1 MCVKQKLMFFISF
14 FILSNTILFAQDDP
28 SECKQYPKD
37 AKTVLKKKLG
47 KKYDSLVR
55 LKDGWEDD
63 SDYSYYLTD
72 NEFKNLSS
80 YESFVYC
87 LLFPEMF
94 NQNCDPIEEIDEE
107 NYWDHNAQSKA
118 IKPELRV
125 YGYISTYDDFSLS
138 DRQVEKLKRNRSQII
153 QYIKQNVE
161 GKTKIPCNYK
171 NIIIQTNAIESIPWL
186 ISFFNNNSH
195 KRDKEILTVLCSIMY
210 QNNYKP
216 FMESKTCAK
225 LYLGL
230 KRTDYIEFNSANI
243 KLTFERAMAFYNSK
257 YK

>member
-1 MCVKQKLMFFISF
+1 MCIKQKLIFFISF
-14 FILSNTILFAQDDP
+14 FILSNTILLAQDDP

-47 KKYDSLVR
+47 KRYDSLVR
-55 LKDGWEDD
+55 LKEEGDID
-63 SDYSYYLTD
+63 SDYLTD
-72 NEFKNLSS
+72 SEFKNLSS

-94 NQNCDPIEEIDEE
+94 SQNCSVEEELDEE
-107 NYWDHNAQSKA
+107 KYWDQNAESKA

-138 DRQVEKLKRNRSQII
+138 DRQLEKLKRNRSQIV

-161 GKTKIPCNYK
+161 GKRYIPCNYK
-171 NIIIQTNAIESIPWL
+171 NILIQINAIESIPWL
-186 ISFFNNNSH
+186 ISFFNNNSN
-195 KRDKEILTVLCSIMY
+195 KKDKDILTVLCSLMY
-210 QNNYKP
+210 DNKYKP
-216 FMESKTCAK
+216 FMESKSCAK
-225 LYLGL
+225 MYLNL

-243 KLTFERAMAFYNSK
+243 KLTFERAMAFYNSR